1 MRSSATSRHSSFFP
15 FSRLPKNEAG
25 ETAKLP
31 NIGWT
36 PPWQGASSHEAF
48 RIQTRMFQSVLDS
61 MSDGIVVA
69 DTAGKF
75 LVWNAAAEKILGTG
89 PVAVPIEEWSATFGL
104 YELAECKPFPS
115 DQLPLAR
122 ALQGESCK
130 TEMMVR
136 TRGTAR
142 SAWIEVTAHPLK
154 DETGKIVG
162 GVAAIHDITERTI
175 SEVKIRRLN
184 DELEFRVRQR
194 TAQLEETNKE
204 LESFTYSVAHDL
216 RAPLR
221 HISGFAQILVE
232 DFSPS
237 LDSALQQYLLR
248 IQQGTRRMGLLVD
261 ELLSL
266 AQVGRKSLV
275 LQWTDLTVMSKK
287 IIDDFKPTYQGRD
300 VQFTVRELPSAQCD
314 STLIKGVLQNL
325 ISNAIKYTRTR
336 EKAVIEIGHETFEGQ
351 AAIFVRDNGVGFN
364 MKYAGKLFG
373 IFQRLH
379 SNEDFEGTGVGL
391 ATVQRIIQKHGGRVW
406 AEAEPDHGATFYFSL
421 PGLKPDHKTDTEEL
435 GVCNEDVRN

>member
-1 MRSSATSRHSSFFP
+1 MRSSATSRYSAFFP
-15 FSRLPKNEAG
+15 FTRLPKNEEG
-25 ETAKLP
+25 EPAQLP
-31 NIGWT
+31 NMGWT
-36 PPWQGASSHEAF
+36 PPWKGASSQEAF
-48 RIQTRMFQSVLDS
+48 RVQTRMFQSVLDS

-89 PVAVPIEEWSATFGL
+89 PLAVPVEQWSATFGL
-104 YELAECKPFPS
+104 YEPIECKPFPT

-122 ALQGESCK
+122 AIQGESSK

-136 TRGTAR
+136 TPGTAK

-154 DETGKIVG
+154 DENGKIIG
-162 GVAAIHDITERTI
+162 GVAAIHDITERTV
-175 SEVKIRRLN
+175 SEMKIRKLN
-184 DELEFRVRQR
+184 DELETRVRQR

-237 LDSALQQYLLR
+237 LDPSLQEYLAR
-248 IQQGTRRMGLLVD
+248 IQQGTRRMGQLVD
-261 ELLSL
+261 ELLNL
-266 AQVGRKSLV
+266 ARVGRKPLV
-275 LQWTDLTVMSKK
+275 LQEVDFTAMSKK
-287 IIDDFKPTYQGRD
+287 VIEDFLPMYEGRD
-300 VQFTVRELPSAQCD
+300 VQWAVHELPSAGCD
-314 STLIKGVLQNL
+314 AALMKQVFQNL
-325 ISNAIKYTRTR
+325 ISNAIKYTRAR
-336 EKAVIEIGHETFEGQ
+336 AKAVIEIGCETANEQ
-351 AAIFVRDNGVGFN
+351 VAIFVRDNGVGFN

-379 SNEDFEGTGVGL
+379 NSEDFEGTGVGL

-406 AEAEPDHGATFYFSL
+406 AAAKPNHGATFYFSL
-421 PGLKPDHKTDTEEL
+421 PGLKSGQDLNSEML
-435 GVCNEDVRN
+435 GACNENAGN